1 MNIRKWILLDLWVLS
16 LAVISL
22 YGGPVSY
29 GIFWGITFIPVISL
43 IYLIFV
49 YLNLRIL
56 QQIES
61 RGMICGQPM
70 PYFFV
75 LQNDSFCVF
84 AGISVNLFSSFSSVE
99 DLPRDTEYELLPG
112 DKYAF
117 ETKLTC
123 KYRGEYEVGVKEI
136 IMTDFFRLF
145 RIRYKIPNT
154 IKALVLPKITRITN
168 IKSIDSLAALPQ
180 RASLRERT
188 EPDITVRN
196 YAAGDSLIQI
206 HWKAT
211 AREQKLKV
219 RNLTGEEKQGI
230 SLLWDTRRYSK
241 EPKDYLPIE
250 DKILETALAISIFL
264 AEKNIPFSAYFG
276 QRGISSAHLEG
287 LGDLDGFY
295 RQVSEI
301 QFDQEENFLQTLLEI
316 MESGTLFDSKV
327 IICVLHQINEDILKL
342 AEQLDRTG
350 SLVVLYV
357 ITDENIE
364 DFSRQ
369 SNERLKIMAISVD
382 ASLEGRL

>member
-1 MNIRKWILLDLWVLS
+1 MKMRNWILLDLWVLS
-16 LAVISL
+16 LAAISY
-22 YGGPVSY
+22 YGGAVSY

-49 YLNLRIL
+49 YFNLRIL

-61 RGMICGQPM
+61 RNMICGQPM

-84 AGISVNLFSSFSSVE
+84 ASISVNLFSSFSSVE
-99 DLPRDTEYELLPG
+99 DLPGDTEYELLPG

-145 RIRYKIPNT
+145 RISYRIPGT
-154 IKALVLPKITRITN
+154 IKALVLPKITRVSN
-168 IKSIDSLAALPQ
+168 LKSIDSLAALPQ
-180 RASLRERT
+180 RTSLRERT
-188 EPDITVRN
+188 EPDIVVRD
-196 YAAGDSLIQI
+196 YAAGDSLKQI

-241 EPKDYLPIE
+241 EPMAYLPIE

-276 QRGISSAHLEG
+276 QRGITSAHLEG
-287 LGDLDGFY
+287 LEDFDGFY

-301 QFDQEENFLQTLLEI
+301 QFDQEEHFQQTLLEI
-316 MESGTLFDSKV
+316 TESGTLFESKV
-327 IICVLHQINEDILKL
+327 IFCVLHQLNEDILKL
-342 AEQLDRTG
+342 AEQLERAG
-350 SLVVLYV
+350 SLVVLYI

-369 SNERLKIMAISVD
+369 SNERLQIMAISVD
-382 ASLEGRL
+382 ASLEGSL